1 MKDHIS
7 KLEWKLEVL
16 TYNEKKLKK
25 DFDAQNSV
33 AKEALKTVEKLAEK
47 FDQEKIAKKKQLE
60 EQFKQMKAELV
71 EKYELEVCSLKW
83 LNEKLY

>member
-47 FDQEKIAKKKQLE
+47 FDQEKIA
-60 EQFKQMKAELV
+60 
-71 EKYELEVCSLKW
+71 
-83 LNEKLY
+83 